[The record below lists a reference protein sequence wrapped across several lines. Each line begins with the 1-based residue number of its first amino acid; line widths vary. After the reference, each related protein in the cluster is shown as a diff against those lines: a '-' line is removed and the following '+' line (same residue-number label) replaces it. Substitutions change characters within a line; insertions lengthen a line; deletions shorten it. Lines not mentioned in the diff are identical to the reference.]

1 MADARTSAQ
10 TIGKRYALQ
19 EKLGQGGMGAVYRAL
34 DRLTGQQVAL
44 KHVTL
49 EKQNLRFASHATSVD
64 VEVALAQEFKTL
76 ASLRH
81 PHIISVLDYG
91 FDENLQ
97 PYFTMELLE
106 GAQDIIEAGS
116 TLSQDDQVLLLV
128 QVLQALAYL
137 HRRGIIHRDLKPDNV
152 LVING
157 QVKVLDFG
165 LAVAQEYL
173 TASEDV
179 VAGTLAYMAPEV
191 LQGHAA
197 SVASDLYAVGVM
209 AYELFAEKYL
219 YEMVNVTKL
228 INDIIFTEPDI
239 VSLGLDPLLQSIL
252 TKLLAKDP
260 VQRYSDARELI
271 KIYAEATDQAVKYE
285 TDTIRESFLQAAR
298 FVGREQELT
307 ILSKAL
313 QEAQSGKASTWLV
326 GGESGVGKSRLL
338 EELRTQ
344 ALVQGALAVRG
355 GAVSDG
361 GTPYQV
367 WRDPV
372 RRLLL
377 EADLNDTEAAV
388 LKPVVPDIS
397 HLLNRPVPDAPE
409 LDPLAAQDRL
419 INAVEALLRRQS
431 RSLAIF
437 LEDLHWAGSE
447 SILMLDRLGSTSDIP
462 MLIVGNYRDDEAPGL
477 PTSLPRTQ
485 TLKLERLQA
494 TSIQKLSESMLGEAG
509 RRPDVVDL
517 LQRETEGNVFFI
529 VEVVR
534 TLAEEA
540 GQLDLV
546 GVKSLP
552 ETIFAGGIDN
562 LIQRRLRRV
571 PASAFPMLQYAAV
584 IGRQVD
590 VNLLRQ
596 LDPNMDEAGWLPECA
611 DAAVLEVQDANWRF
625 AHDKFREALLRN
637 LPAEER
643 QRLHRQVAE
652 SIEVVYER
660 DLAPHYAELAHHW
673 TAAKVTGKAVSYL
686 EKAGTQALKNFAN
699 AEALDFFS
707 DALKLA
713 TESGLPIETIRRAR
727 WHRQIGQAYWGL
739 GNMAALQEHGEEA
752 LRLHE
757 QPLPNSSQL
766 GLALLQQVGTQL
778 GHRMR
783 TPGKGRLNPEVTL
796 ELVRTYKLLGQAF
809 FFMNQANPTV
819 YTTLQQLNL
828 SEQMPPTVELAEAYA
843 NMSVVAALVPMHSLA
858 RTYIKNGVE
867 VAQTLNDVNTIGLI
881 SSVISLYYLGIGE
894 WQTARQYIER
904 STTIADQI
912 GDRRLWESVSG
923 VLALANCFEGK
934 FANAIEV
941 FSQVY
946 HSSRR
951 SGNTQTYL
959 WGMLGQAE
967 NLLPA
972 GRFDE
977 AQVFLDEAATVPMQK
992 FGRDS
997 EIRFN
1002 ALNTLVNIRQGNHAQ
1017 AFQFADATLKLISQ
1031 AAPTS
1036 SWLMQHYAAAAE
1048 TFLTLWESG
1057 AQVATSQ
1064 ESLQQVAQQACQMV
1078 ARFARV
1084 FPIGKSRAA
1093 LCKGWLEYLQGK
1105 PEKARQSWER
1115 ALSAGSG
1122 MGMPYEEALLHF
1134 EIGRHS
1140 QQTEHLRRAL
1150 AIFEQL
1156 GANYYADRTR
1166 ALIDAPHSEMTR

>member
-1 MADARTSAQ
+1 MADALTSAQ
-10 TIGKRYALQ
+10 TIGRRYILQ
-19 EKLGQGGMGAVYRAL
+19 DKLGQGGMGAVYRAL
-34 DRLTGQQVAL
+34 DRLTDQQVAL

-49 EKQNLRFASHATSVD
+49 EKQNLSFASRATSVD

-106 GAQDIIEAGS
+106 NAQDIIEAGS

-191 LQGHAA
+191 LQGQPA

-219 YEMVNVTKL
+219 YETVNITKL

-239 VSLGLDPLLQSIL
+239 VSLGLDPLLESIL
-252 TKLLAKDP
+252 TRLLAKDP
-260 VQRYSDARELI
+260 AQRYSDARELI
-271 KIYAEATDQAVKYE
+271 RIYAEATNQAVKYE

-298 FVGREQELT
+298 FVGREQEMT

-355 GAVSDG
+355 GTVSDG

-367 WRDPV
+367 WREPV
-372 RRLLL
+372 RRLVL
-377 EADLNDTEAAV
+377 ETDLSDTEAAI
-388 LKPVVPDIS
+388 LSPLVPDIS
-397 HLLNRPVPDAPE
+397 RLLKRPIPEAPE
-409 LDPLAAQDRL
+409 LDPQAAQNRL
-419 INAVEALLRRQS
+419 INAVESLLRRQS
-431 RSLAIF
+431 QPLAIF

-447 SILMLDRLGSTSDIP
+447 SILMLDRLSSTTDIP

-477 PTSLPRTQ
+477 PANLPHAQ
-485 TLKLERLQA
+485 TLKLERLPA

-509 RRPDVVDL
+509 RRPEVVDL

-540 GQLDLV
+540 GQLDMV

-552 ETIFAGGIDN
+552 ETIFAGGVDN
-562 LIQRRLRRV
+562 LIQRRLQRV
-571 PASAFPMLQYAAV
+571 PASAFPLLQYAAV

-590 VNLLRQ
+590 ISLLRQ
-596 LDPNMDEAGWLPECA
+596 LSPDMDEASWLAQCA
-611 DAAVLEVQDANWRF
+611 DAAVLEVQEANWRF
-625 AHDKFREALLRN
+625 AHDKFREALVRN

-643 QRLHRQVAE
+643 QHLHQQVAE
-652 SIEVVYER
+652 SIEAVYQNE
-660 DLAPHYAELAHHW
+660 LAPHYAVLAHHW
-673 TAAKVTGKAVSYL
+673 TQAKVTDKAISYL

-699 AEALDFFS
+699 AEALEFFS
-707 DALKLA
+707 DALKMA
-713 TESGLPIETIRRAR
+713 NDIGLPIETIRRAR

-739 GNMAALQEHGEEA
+739 GNMAALQEHCEEA
-752 LRLHE
+752 LRLHGR
-757 QPLPNSSQL
+757 PLPGASQL
-766 GLALLQQVGTQL
+766 GRGLLQQVGIQL

-783 TPGKGRLNPEVTL
+783 TPGKTRLNPEVAL

-828 SEQMPPTVELAEAYA
+828 AEQMDPTVELAEAYA
-843 NMSVVAALVPMHSLA
+843 NMCIVAGIIPLHSLA
-858 RTYIKNGVE
+858 RTYIKNCVE
-867 VAQTLNDVNTIGLI
+867 VAHTLNDVNTIGLI

-894 WQTARQYIER
+894 WQTARQYIHR

-923 VLALANCFEGK
+923 VLALVNCFEGK
-934 FANAIEV
+934 FADAIEV

-951 SGNTQTYL
+951 SDNTQTYL

-967 NLLPA
+967 NLLPS
-972 GRFDE
+972 GKFDE
-977 AQVFLDEAATVPMQK
+977 ARAFLDEAATVPMHK

-1002 ALNTLVNIRQGNHAQ
+1002 ALSALLHLRTGNNEQ
-1017 AFQFADATLKLISQ
+1017 ALHFAEATLKLISQ

-1036 SWLMQHYAAAAE
+1036 SWLMQHYAAPAE
-1048 TFLTLWESG
+1048 VFLTFWESG
-1057 AQVATSQ
+1057 IQVAG
-1064 ESLQQVAQQACQMV
+1064 LDAVQQSAQQACKMA
-1078 ARFARV
+1078 ARFAKV
-1084 FPIGKSRAA
+1084 FPIGKARAA
-1093 LCKGWLEYLQGK
+1093 LCQGWLEHLQGK
-1105 PEKARQSWER
+1105 PDKAKQTWER
-1115 ALSAGSG
+1115 ALAATSNT
-1122 MGMPYEEALLHF
+1122 GMPYEKALLHL
-1134 EIGRHS
+1134 EIGRS
-1140 QQTEHLRRAL
+1140 INNMEHLHKAL
-1150 AIFEQL
+1150 AIFDQI
-1156 GANYYADRTR
+1156 GASYYADRTR
-1166 ALIDAPHSEMTR
+1166 ALIGAAHSEMPK